1 MSGVIKLSSPATHG
15 FWEIPVLFE
24 DPHVLALDK
33 PSGLPTSPDPDD
45 AQLPTL
51 MKLLH
56 TAIADGKP
64 WAKERGLDY
73 LNDTHQLDRDTTGV
87 LLLAKN
93 KEAFIKVTDWFGA
106 DKPAKQFLALVHGS
120 PVSEKFD
127 VNAKLGSQPE
137 QPGFVRVDPELGKK
151 SKSSFEVVERF
162 SGFTL
167 LRCVVLT
174 DRQHQIR
181 VHLQNS
187 GLRVVGDELY
197 GGAPLLLSKLKRDF
211 YLKRGKVE
219 RPLISTPALH
229 CEQLSLP
236 HPVTGETV
244 TITSPMPKDF
254 VVALKYLRLYATAG

>member
-24 DPHVLALDK
+24 DAHLLALDK
-33 PSGLPTSPDPDD
+33 PSGLPTSPYQDD
-45 AQLPTL
+45 TQLPSL

-64 WAKERGLDY
+64 WAKERGLEY
-73 LNDTHQLDRDTTGV
+73 LNDTNLLERDTTGV

-93 KEAFIKVTDWFGA
+93 KEAFIKIADWFGA
-106 DKPAKQFLALVHGS
+106 ENPGKQFLALVHGS
-120 PVSEKFD
+120 PVTERFD
-127 VNAKLGSQPE
+127 VNAKLGSQPDR
-137 QPGFVRVDPELGKK
+137 PGFVRVDPENGKK

-162 SGFTL
+162 ADFTL
-167 LRCVVLT
+167 LKCIALT
-174 DRQHQIR
+174 DRPHQLR

-197 GGAPLLLSKLKRDF
+197 GGDPLLLSKLKRDF

-219 RPLISTPALH
+219 RPLISNPALH
-229 CEQLSLP
+229 CERLTLP
-236 HPVTGETV
+236 HPVSGETV
-244 TITSPMPKDF
+244 TITAPMPKDF
-254 VVALKYLRLYATAG
+254 VVALKYLRLYSA

>member
-1 MSGVIKLSSPATHG
+1 MSGVIKLSSPATRG

-24 DPHVLALDK
+24 DDQLLALDK
-33 PSGLPTSPDPDD
+33 PSGLLTSPDPDD
-45 AQLPTL
+45 AQSPSL

-73 LNDTHQLDRDTTGV
+73 LNDTHQLERDTTGV

-93 KEAFIKVTDWFGA
+93 KEAFVKVTDWFGA
-106 DKPAKQFLALVHGS
+106 EKPAKQFLALVHGS
-120 PVSEKFD
+120 PAADKFD
-127 VNAKLGSQPE
+127 VNAKLGSQPDR
-137 QPGFVRVDPELGKK
+137 PGFVRVDPENGKK

-167 LRCVVLT
+167 LKCVLLT
-174 DRQHQIR
+174 DRPQQIR

-219 RPLISTPALH
+219 RPLISAPALH
-229 CEQLSLP
+229 CQQLNLP
-236 HPVTGETV
+236 HPITEETM
-244 TITSPMPKDF
+244 TITSPMSKDLT
-254 VVALKYLRLYATAG
+254 VALKYLRLYSA